1 MSDVAENPKKH
12 KFVIKPSRSFFSID
26 WREMWLYR
34 DLLGLLVHRDLVAI
48 YKQTILGPLW
58 IIIQPLVTTLV
69 FTVIFGNLA
78 KISTDG
84 MPKTLFYMSGVM
96 FWTYFHNCTQ
106 NVGVSLI
113 GNAPLFRKVYY
124 PRLISPLAV
133 VISNLAQFGLNL
145 LVFLSLYF
153 YYLFFTTASIHP
165 TWWLLALPLLVIESA
180 MIGLGVGLC
189 IAAMTIKYR
198 DLTFAIPFIMQL
210 WMYASPI
217 VYPTSLMS
225 ERWRWLLMLNPMAS
239 VVEQG
244 RMAFLGTGTLTP
256 AYVLSGWGLGFLL
269 LVVGVVLFQRAQR
282 TFVDT
287 I

>member
-1 MSDVAENPKKH
+1 VA
-12 KFVIKPSRSFFSID
+12 
-26 WREMWLYR
+26 L
-34 DLLGLLVHRDLVAI
+34 

-96 FWTYFHNCTQ
+96 MWTYFHNCTQ
-106 NVGVSLI
+106 NVGTSLI

-124 PRLISPLAV
+124 PRLVSPLSL
-133 VISNLAQFGLNL
+133 VISNLAQLGLNL
-145 LVFLSLYF
+145 LVFLSFYF
-153 YYLFFTTASIHP
+153 YYLFFTSTAIHP
-165 TWWLLALPLLVIESA
+165 TWWLLAMPLLVIESA
-180 MIGLGVGLC
+180 MIGMGVGLC

-198 DLTFAIPFIMQL
+198 DLTFAIPFITQL
-210 WMYASPI
+210 WMYATPI
-217 VYPTSLMS
+217 VYPTSLLS
-225 ERWRWLLMLNPMAS
+225 ERWRWLLMFNPMAS
-239 VVEQG
+239 VVEQC
-244 RMAFLGTGTLTP
+244 RMAFLGTGTLTT
-256 AYVLSGWGLGFLL
+256 AYVLSGWGLAFLL
-269 LVVGVVLFQRAQR
+269 LVVGIIVFQRAQR